1 MRHLDSSYGLRDA
14 SLGLRSLALSR
25 IVSVAVVLAGFG
37 VFSSLC
43 GGVCPA
49 QATSP
54 WTLLEDLRQ
63 GLVESGPV
71 TGRFEQTYVPA
82 GFSSGDT
89 EKGHV
94 SLWLPGCL
102 RWNYTDPLSKH
113 FLLCED
119 EVWFWNDQ
127 EPGGRHYRIEPEEEP
142 GLDLLLVD
150 VDRLKERYVAQSEP
164 LDDGTFRV
172 TLATPQ
178 GPDARGRPFRAE
190 ITIDPETDRVERL
203 EYTDDEGNLTR
214 FLLSDYQPLEH
225 KALFTAPKDIE
236 WTTE

>member
-1 MRHLDSSYGLRDA
+1 MRHFAHDLSTPSRLRDA
-14 SLGLRSLALSR
+14 ALSR
-25 IVSVAVVLAGFG
+25 IVSTAVVLAIFG
-37 VFSSLC
+37 VVSNLC

-54 WTLLEDLRQ
+54 WTLLEELRQ
-63 GLVESGPV
+63 SMVDDGPI

-94 SLWLPGCL
+94 SLWLPSCL
-102 RWNYTDPLSKH
+102 RWNYTEPLSKH

-127 EPGGRHYRIEPEEEP
+127 EPGGRHYEIVPEEEP

-150 VDRLKERYVAQSEP
+150 VERLKQRYVAQSEQ
-164 LDDGTFRV
+164 LDDGSFRV
-172 TLATPQ
+172 VLATPG
-178 GPDARGRPFRAE
+178 GPDTRGRPFRAE
-190 ITIDPETDRVERL
+190 ITIDAETDRVRSL

-214 FLLSDYQPLEH
+214 FRLTEYQSLEH
-225 KALFTAPKDIE
+225 TALFQAPKDIE